1 MRHVTSLRYSM
12 SHCPEG
18 EYPSNWRVYDHV
30 AQRTVEGWLTRSEA
44 EALIADLLGEE
55 PDDEPE
61 FMDADDRAASRAD
74 AKYQQDKEWA

>member
-12 SHCPEG
+12 SHCPQG
-18 EYPSNWRVYDHV
+18 EAPTDWRVYDHV
-30 AQRTVEGWLTRSEA
+30 AKRTVEGWLTADEA

-61 FMDADDRAASRAD
+61 FMDADDRAASEAD
-74 AKYQQDKEWA
+74 RRHQMEMEG